1 MSPRL
6 PITRARCQPQFGSRK
21 LWEFTAGAASDA
33 LAASKL
39 QPVTAGS
46 IAPMPVIRSW
56 LSDESIPAS
65 RINRKARHCGRTA
78 RIQPVQRVERR
89 ALGGMP
95 EGFVV
100 CGGDKGLGKKKGHR
114 ICSSGP
120 SGVSERWGEGCAHS
134 PGRSAPSVNRYS
146 FQPNTLGTQA
156 LVEHMRG

>member
-1 MSPRL
+1 MVRFDPERPSQWPYEQAVCTGRRRNATVA
-6 PITRARCQPQFGSRK
+6 PIRTVV
-21 LWEFTAGAASDA
+21 TY
-33 LAASKL
+33 
-39 QPVTAGS
+39 VTAGS

-100 CGGDKGLGKKKGHR
+100 CGGDKGLGKKKAHR
-114 ICSSGP
+114 I
-120 SGVSERWGEGCAHS
+120 
-134 PGRSAPSVNRYS
+134 
-146 FQPNTLGTQA
+146 
-156 LVEHMRG
+156 